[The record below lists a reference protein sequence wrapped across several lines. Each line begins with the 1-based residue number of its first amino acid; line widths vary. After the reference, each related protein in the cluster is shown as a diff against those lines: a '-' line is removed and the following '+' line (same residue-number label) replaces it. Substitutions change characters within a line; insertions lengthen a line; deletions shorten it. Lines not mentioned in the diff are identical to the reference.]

1 MSMSMSSYAVENVS
15 VVFYQR
21 SCKHVQYTY
30 KLYSLLF
37 KTQGVSNFG
46 TI

>member
-1 MSMSMSSYAVENVS
+1 MSMSMSSYAVENIS
-15 VVFYQR
+15 VVFHQR

-30 KLYSLLF
+30 K
-37 KTQGVSNFG
+37 TQGVSNFG